1 LNNIYPAFYTKLL
14 FLLQVEKFFCA
25 PIYQKSNPI
34 KKKETAAGDA
44 RFLQHI
50 NTFNQIK
57 KYEKNYNLNSYVF
70 PYLDCVKIV

>member
-1 LNNIYPAFYTKLL
+1 LKQIIQLFQSTGTKKYLL
-14 FLLQVEKFFCA
+14 FADLEK
-25 PIYQKSNPI
+25 N
-34 KKKETAAGDA
+34 KETAAGDA

-70 PYLDCVKIV
+70 PYLDAVKISLFQPHCKFLT